1 MATVTYG
8 VPGMTNSSCA
18 AQVQSPLGAIP
29 GVSSAHMD
37 VAHASLVN
45 QSASR
50 STNCGV
56 RSQ

>member
-18 AQVQSPLGAIP
+18 AQVQSPLGAVP
-29 GVSSAHMD
+29 RVLSAHVD
-37 VAHASLVN
+37 AHASLVN
-45 QSASR
+45 ESASR